1 MYNYEPHKRWEKG
14 CSCQQLSAKF
24 LGISTIF
31 QHMPNQSI
39 LHTHSAESEFY
50 IVSRLSKSL
59 FSGIF
64 KSWSDHHNT
73 LYFYVHILYQIVG
86 FIHYKDGIN
95 KRRWIKRSF
104 IVEIVLDLASA
115 LKSHSQTKNTLNSVP
130 LLTLLSATWSWSN
143 QFFTILLKHYPSK
156 ILLKHYQSKIVKKNT
171 NIAMLQIRYSLTPNN
186 VSCFF

>member
-1 MYNYEPHKRWEKG
+1 MRKRLLLSPAVGKVFRHFNNFSTHAEP
-14 CSCQQLSAKF
+14 
-24 LGISTIF
+24 ISFT
-31 QHMPNQSI
+31 
-39 LHTHSAESEFY
+39 HTVLNRSFF

-115 LKSHSQTKNTLNSVP
+115 LKSHSPTKNTLNSCLVP

-143 QFFTILLKHYPSK
+143 QFFTSLLKHYPSK
-156 ILLKHYQSKIVKKNT
+156 ILLKHYQSKIVKKT

-186 VSCFF
+186 ISSGLSSEWSI

>member
-1 MYNYEPHKRWEKG
+1 MRKRLLLSPAVGKVFRHFNNFSTHAEP
-14 CSCQQLSAKF
+14 
-24 LGISTIF
+24 ISFT
-31 QHMPNQSI
+31 
-39 LHTHSAESEFY
+39 HTVLNRSFF

-115 LKSHSQTKNTLNSVP
+115 LKSHSPTKNTLNSCLCAATNFIIGHLVLSQP
-130 LLTLLSATWSWSN
+130 VFHKSTKTLS
-143 QFFTILLKHYPSK
+143 QQ
-156 ILLKHYQSKIVKKNT
+156 ILLKHYQSKIVKKKN
-171 NIAMLQIRYSLTPNN
+171 
-186 VSCFF
+186 